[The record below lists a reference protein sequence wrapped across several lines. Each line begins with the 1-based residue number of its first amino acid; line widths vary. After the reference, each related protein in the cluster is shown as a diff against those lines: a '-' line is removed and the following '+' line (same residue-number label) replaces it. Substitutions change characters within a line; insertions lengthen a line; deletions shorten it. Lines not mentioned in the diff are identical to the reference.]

1 VKQIRKH
8 AEGKGLKVGGREK
21 LGIWTGGELAVIKN
35 AAAPAAQVVAS

>member
-1 VKQIRKH
+1 MQIRKH

-35 AAAPAAQVVAS
+35 AVIWNLALPT